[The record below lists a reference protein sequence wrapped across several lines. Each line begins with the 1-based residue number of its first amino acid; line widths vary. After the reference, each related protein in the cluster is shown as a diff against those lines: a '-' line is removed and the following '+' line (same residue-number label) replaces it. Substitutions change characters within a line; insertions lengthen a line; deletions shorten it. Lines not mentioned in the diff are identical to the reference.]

1 MLLFAGLR
9 ALRARD
15 ASGMLLATG
24 VASTLAFQSIVNVG
38 TAIFRMPV
46 TGISPSFIWQGAS
59 SLISICFALGLLQS
73 VAVRAGAEARPRL

>member
-1 MLLFAGLR
+1 LVLLFAGLR

-24 VASTLAFQSIVNVG
+24 VASTL
-38 TAIFRMPV
+38 
-46 TGISPSFIWQGAS
+46 
-59 SLISICFALGLLQS
+59 ISICFALGLLQS